1 MENEQIPTTTS
12 ANSSGRQQVPQIS
25 VYSSLPDRQAVQVIQ
40 QALHRQPNTAAQY
53 LQQMYAAQQQHLMLQ
68 TAALQQQHLS
78 SAQLQ
83 SLAAVQQA
91 SLAANRQGSSPNGNV
106 SQQPVASQTTINLA
120 TSPAAA
126 QLISRAQ
133 SVNSAAATGIT
144 QQAVLLGNPA
154 SPALT
159 ASQAQMYLRAQMAQQ
174 SNLVQVA
181 RTLGRAVPLSP
192 QLIFTPTAAVSAVQ
206 PEVTVSSANQQS
218 AAPQVQN
225 LAIRSQQNT
234 AATVPPQL
242 QSVTLKATASAQQA
256 SFTPQPKPLGQ
267 GPVSSSK
274 GVQSENMADSVKK
287 AEIVSSSCTDTRG
300 VSVTHTASPV
310 TTHPL
315 ITTAYA
321 QIQPHQLIHQQQIQ
335 LQQQKHLQ
343 HQFVLQQQQIQ
354 HRHQQPQMIHTTAQL
369 QPLQQA
375 QSLTVQPST
384 QIQTTVQAPVQAQ
397 AQPQAQ
403 PHVQHAQHCQSVL
416 QQKHHPVGHT
426 PNPVLQPGCQAQ
438 QSLQTVVQSEGLLNA
453 HAQTH
458 QPHQHQ
464 LAPQTTAVN
473 LQIQPGA
480 QVIQQCQR
488 SMQDNSRREKIDP
501 AIEKGVTEKPTA
513 PTSPPTN
520 SCSVTSDQRKVEP
533 TKCAMQ
539 GE

>member
-1 MENEQIPTTTS
+1 MC
-12 ANSSGRQQVPQIS
+12 ANLQVTIS
-25 VYSSLPDRQAVQVIQ
+25 VTVTGFPAPLDSQ
-40 QALHRQPNTAAQY
+40 
-53 LQQMYAAQQQHLMLQ
+53 
-68 TAALQQQHLS
+68 
-78 SAQLQ
+78 
-83 SLAAVQQA
+83 AAVCLRLRHSA

-159 ASQAQMYLRAQMAQQ
+159 ASQAQMYLRAQM
-174 SNLVQVA
+174 
-181 RTLGRAVPLSP
+181 
-192 QLIFTPTAAVSAVQ
+192 LIFTPTAAVSAVQ

-315 ITTAYA
+315 ITTDLPILDLVAMMRK
-321 QIQPHQLIHQQQIQ
+321 LS
-335 LQQQKHLQ
+335 
-343 HQFVLQQQQIQ
+343 
-354 HRHQQPQMIHTTAQL
+354 M
-369 QPLQQA
+369 
-375 QSLTVQPST
+375 
-384 QIQTTVQAPVQAQ
+384 
-397 AQPQAQ
+397 
-403 PHVQHAQHCQSVL
+403 
-416 QQKHHPVGHT
+416 
-426 PNPVLQPGCQAQ
+426 
-438 QSLQTVVQSEGLLNA
+438 
-453 HAQTH
+453 
-458 QPHQHQ
+458 
-464 LAPQTTAVN
+464 VN
-473 LQIQPGA
+473 DSIA
-480 QVIQQCQR
+480 
-488 SMQDNSRREKIDP
+488 
-501 AIEKGVTEKPTA
+501 
-513 PTSPPTN
+513 
-520 SCSVTSDQRKVEP
+520 
-533 TKCAMQ
+533 
-539 GE
+539 